1 MFSLVIGSHTEQAY
15 SSDGRT
21 RDLYA
26 CSLTVV
32 ELMLMFLRRNPSVLF
47 AFVVILFIWLSHLRS
62 DCIVTPRY
70 LALSACS
77 SWCPCRVHEYFIG
90 VLFHVMDSTLHLS
103 GWKTIFHF
111 CSPFAKR
118 HLILGRLST
127 VSNIHTSIIPVPP
140 SSQFLIMTSHIF
152 LSFFPYH
159 KMLYSARLDLEGY
172 CQEALGSSV

>member
-1 MFSLVIGSHTEQAY
+1 MFSLVYGSHTEQAY
-15 SSDGRT
+15 SSDDRT

-32 ELMLMFLRRNPSVLF
+32 ELMLMFLRKNPSVLL
-47 AFVVILFIWLSHLRS
+47 AFVVMLFIWLSHLRS

-111 CSPFAKR
+111 CS
-118 HLILGRLST
+118 HMLSL
-127 VSNIHTSIIPVPP
+127 SRS
-140 SSQFLIMTSHIF
+140 FCK
-152 LSFFPYH
+152 SFFSC
-159 KMLYSARLDLEGY
+159 K
-172 CQEALGSSV
+172 